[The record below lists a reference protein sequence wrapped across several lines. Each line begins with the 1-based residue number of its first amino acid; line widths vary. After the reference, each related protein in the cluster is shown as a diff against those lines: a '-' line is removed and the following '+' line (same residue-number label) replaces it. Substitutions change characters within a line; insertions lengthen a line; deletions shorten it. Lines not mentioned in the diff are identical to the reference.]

1 MRSHATMLGTPRT
14 STSSS
19 SVSGRTPWNHVF
31 HVASASWARIACAPR
46 SQMSAA
52 AVSARSRLSTG
63 TSTDVENG
71 GRSRGTPPVVGR
83 PVVRGGAPAGK
94 CAVVAAGSKGE
105 RGTYHRPPKLDKA
118 GASPPRG
125 EAFRRGVWVPVR
137 LHGFSFFARF
147 PTSNRAPLEAMREAH
162 VPAQQPETQEDARVP
177 APDAH
182 SGGSRGAEG
191 TAEPRPQA
199 PLRLIWRVRDRA
211 TFDALAR

>member
-1 MRSHATMLGTPRT
+1 M
-14 STSSS
+14 
-19 SVSGRTPWNHVF
+19 
-31 HVASASWARIACAPR
+31 
-46 SQMSAA
+46 
-52 AVSARSRLSTG
+52 
-63 TSTDVENG
+63 VE
-71 GRSRGTPPVVGR
+71 
-83 PVVRGGAPAGK
+83 
-94 CAVVAAGSKGE
+94 AGSTGE

-211 TFDALAR
+211 TFDALARVPALRRGPLWLRSAPVGPDDTPPRVAYAVGRAVGPAVRRNRLRRRLREALRAGAGELRPGYAYLVGARPEAVTMPYRELVTTLEGLLRKARETR